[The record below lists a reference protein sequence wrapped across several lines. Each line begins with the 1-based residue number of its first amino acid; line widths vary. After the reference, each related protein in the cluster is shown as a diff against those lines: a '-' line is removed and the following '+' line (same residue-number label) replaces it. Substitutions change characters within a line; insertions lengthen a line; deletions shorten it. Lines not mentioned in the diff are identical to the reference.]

1 MTLPLTVSCFSK
13 IRFGFTFQVPAHM
26 GSPGKRAIKR
36 ACVCVWTR
44 WLFNIYCQ
52 SPYNK
57 NWNHNRALWQQYDLY
72 CSSNNNRNFKKARRK
87 ALPTANK
94 KPTASK
100 KCRNVKTAL
109 HVNQPYLYLCH
120 NTLLQKCVWVYSWVF
135 PIAKSHCQPNSQK
148 LQQRMNICLMQLLA
162 TLISKK
168 CVGVGLLV

>member
-1 MTLPLTVSCFSK
+1 MWATIS
-13 IRFGFTFQVPAHM
+13 
-26 GSPGKRAIKR
+26 
-36 ACVCVWTR
+36 
-44 WLFNIYCQ
+44 
-52 SPYNK
+52 
-57 NWNHNRALWQQYDLY
+57 QQYY
-72 CSSNNNRNFKKARRK
+72 TYVSNQWISVKELDDCLTYIAKAHTTKTETTTGLFDNNIISTVTQEITEISKKARRK

>member
-1 MTLPLTVSCFSK
+1 MWATIS
-13 IRFGFTFQVPAHM
+13 
-26 GSPGKRAIKR
+26 
-36 ACVCVWTR
+36 
-44 WLFNIYCQ
+44 
-52 SPYNK
+52 
-57 NWNHNRALWQQYDLY
+57 QQYY
-72 CSSNNNRNFKKARRK
+72 TYVSNQWISVKEQGDCLTYIAKAHTTKTETTTGLFDNNIISTVAQEITEISKKARRK